1 MAQRRVP
8 IAYAV
13 LGVVVLAA
21 LAPGLAGAQDRPAE
35 QPVRVLYCG
44 TLLAVPGQEPVS
56 KATVVVRDGRIAE
69 VAGGFVEPAE
79 LGSVADA
86 VAEVIDL
93 RDQFVLPGLIDAH
106 THITAQYSADARLR
120 RVQEEDAA
128 AALRGALYAR
138 LTLEAGFTTIRNV
151 GSSGRAALA
160 LRDAIRA
167 GTVRGPRMLVAGES
181 LSPMGGHSDATLG
194 YREDLFGVPSSMQ
207 GICDGPYECRKAVR
221 AQVKRGADFIKLT
234 ATGGVL
240 SATAAGT
247 EQQFFADELA
257 AIVQTAH
264 LLGRKVA
271 AHAHGTRGIN
281 AALGA
286 GVDSIEHGTFLDDE
300 SIRLFLETGAF
311 LVPTIVAGK
320 TVEERARQPGYFPE
334 PVAEKARRVGPQIQ
348 SAFARAHRAGVKIAF
363 GTDSGVSAHGENGR
377 EFAYMVE
384 AGMSP
389 MDAIVSATLG
399 AAELLGLADE
409 IGSIAPGRSADV
421 IASADN
427 PLVDISA
434 LQRPSFVM
442 REGVVYRRP

>member
-1 MAQRRVP
+1 MVQRRTSAPLTVLV
-8 IAYAV
+8 AALLAV
-13 LGVVVLAA
+13 LASG
-21 LAPGLAGAQDRPAE
+21 PAGAEERAAA
-35 QPVRVLYCG
+35 QPVHVLHCG

-56 KATVVVRDGRIAE
+56 KATVVVRGGRIAE
-69 VAGGFVEPAE
+69 IASGFAEPDDLE
-79 LGSVADA
+79 SVADA

-93 RDQFVLPGLIDAH
+93 RDHFVLPGLIDSH
-106 THITAQYSADARLR
+106 THITAEYSADARLR

-138 LTLEAGFTTIRNV
+138 RTLEAGFTTIRNV

-167 GTVRGPRMLVAGES
+167 GTVPGPRMLVAGES
-181 LSPMGGHSDATLG
+181 LSPTGGHSDATLG
-194 YREDLFGVPSSMQ
+194 YREDLFAVPSAMQ
-207 GICDGPYECRKAVR
+207 GICDGPNECRKAVR

-257 AIVQTAH
+257 AIVETAH
-264 LLGRKVA
+264 LLGRRVA

-281 AALGA
+281 AALSA

-300 SIRLFLETGAF
+300 SIRLFLERGAF
-311 LVPTIVAGK
+311 LVPTILAGK

-348 SAFARAHRAGVKIAF
+348 SAFARAYRAGVKIAF

-377 EFAYMVE
+377 EFVYMVE

-389 MDAIVSATLG
+389 MEAIVSATIR
-399 AAELLGLADE
+399 AAELLGLADQ
-409 IGSIAPGRSADV
+409 IGSIAPGRSADL

-434 LQRPSFVM
+434 LQRPAFVM